1 MSRRRTRLRR
11 PTMWDERQPRMSPHV
26 GPKPRTTYD
35 AFLLRSAA
43 DPSGRWGPLGHW
55 GPRDTA
61 KALGK
66 GIRIISH
73 ACGISSLCSDSR
85 SCHRVLTTAPIRA
98 RRPRGRP
105 RTPPLLSRC
114 RSDGDGAG
122 TSASD
127 PASQRLRHATD
138 SVSVPQP
145 GYVALAW
152 HRPPRQPPGAEPA
165 TCRAAVQQASR
176 WAAGLGTP

>member
-1 MSRRRTRLRR
+1 
-11 PTMWDERQPRMSPHV
+11 MSPHV

-98 RRPRGRP
+98 RRPRGRH
-105 RTPPLLSRC
+105 LSLRPGVAEATARDRFSQC
-114 RSDGDGAG
+114 ATARVRGSSLA
-122 TSASD
+122 
-127 PASQRLRHATD
+127 PASSAATRRRACYMPSCCAASLTMGSRSGD
-138 SVSVPQP
+138 
-145 GYVALAW
+145 AIDLA
-152 HRPPRQPPGAEPA
+152 R
-165 TCRAAVQQASR
+165 
-176 WAAGLGTP
+176 